1 MKQNPIRTIAASVLL
16 AACLGCTENSGT
28 GIELLQE
35 EAFTKTIDGRQTQLF
50 TLQNEN
56 GMTVQL
62 TNYGARVVS
71 LWVPSKDGKFKDVV
85 WGYDSIDAYLNAADK
100 YSGPVVGRYG
110 NRIKD
115 ARFTLD
121 GKEYRLTVNE
131 NDNQLHGGNGG
142 FSTKVWDAEQFTDA
156 DGNPAVKMTWLSAD
170 GEEGYPGNL
179 TISVTYTLTQVN
191 ELSIDYEAV
200 TDAPTVLNPTSHVYY
215 NLHGTSSKSTDS
227 HLLTIY
233 ADGYTPTDS
242 ELIPTGEIAPVEGTP
257 MDFRTATAI
266 GARMDTPDFEPLRF
280 GKGYDHNWVLDKHF
294 WVQSDQ
300 NDALKDG
307 AYMAAEVY
315 EPSTGINMTI
325 YTDQPGLQFYA
336 GQGMDGKEVGKRGE
350 IHNVRSG
357 IALEAQNFPDAP
369 NHESFPSSVL
379 RPGETYTQHT
389 VYAFSMK

>member
-1 MKQNPIRTIAASVLL
+1 MTRNLIKAAAAAVLAL
-16 AACLGCTENSGT
+16 SCAACTGNKGT
-28 GIELLQE
+28 GMELLRE
-35 EAFTKTIDGRQTQLF
+35 EAFAKTVDGKETRLYTM
-50 TLQNEN
+50 QNAN

-62 TNYGARVVS
+62 TNYGARIAA
-71 LWVPSKDGKFKDVV
+71 LWVPSADGFKDVV
-85 WGYDSIDAYLNAADK
+85 WGYDSIDAYLNAGDK

-115 ARFTLD
+115 GKFTLD

-131 NDNQLHGGNGG
+131 NGNQLHGGAGG

-156 DGNPAVKMTWLSAD
+156 EGNPAVKMTYLSAD

-179 TISVTYTLTQVN
+179 TISVTYTLTPEN
-191 ELSIDYEAV
+191 EVAIDYSAT

-215 NLHGTSSKSTDS
+215 NLHGTSAKSTDS
-227 HLLTIY
+227 HLMTIY
-233 ADGYTPTDS
+233 ADGYTPTDA

-280 GKGYDHNWVLDKHF
+280 GKGYDHNWVLNKTT
-294 WVQSDQ
+294 
-300 NDALKDG
+300 DG
-307 AYMAAEVY
+307 THTGAHIAAEVY
-315 EPSTGINMTI
+315 EPETGIVMKI

-336 GQGMDGKEVGKRGE
+336 GQGMDGKETGKRGD

-357 IALEAQNFPDAP
+357 IALETQNFPDAP
-369 NHESFPSSVL
+369 NHENFPSSVL

-389 VYAFSMK
+389 VYAFSLK

>member
-1 MKQNPIRTIAASVLL
+1 MTRNLIKAAAAAVLAL
-16 AACLGCTENSGT
+16 SCAACTGNKGT
-28 GIELLQE
+28 GMELLRE
-35 EAFTKTIDGRQTQLF
+35 EVFAKTVDGKETRLYTM
-50 TLQNEN
+50 QNAN

-62 TNYGARVVS
+62 TNYGARIAA
-71 LWVPSKDGKFKDVV
+71 LWVPSADGFKDVV
-85 WGYDSIDAYLNAADK
+85 WGYDSIDAYLNAGDK

-115 ARFTLD
+115 GKFTLD

-131 NDNQLHGGNGG
+131 NGNQLHGGAGG

-156 DGNPAVKMTWLSAD
+156 EGNPAVKMTYLSAD

-179 TISVTYTLTQVN
+179 TISVTYTLTPEN
-191 ELSIDYEAV
+191 EVAIDYSAT

-215 NLHGTSSKSTDS
+215 NLHGTSAKSTDS
-227 HLLTIY
+227 HLMTIY
-233 ADGYTPTDS
+233 ADGYTPTDA

-280 GKGYDHNWVLDKHF
+280 GKGYDHNWVLNKTT
-294 WVQSDQ
+294 
-300 NDALKDG
+300 DG
-307 AYMAAEVY
+307 THTGAHIAAEVY
-315 EPSTGINMTI
+315 EPETGIVMKI

-336 GQGMDGKEVGKRGE
+336 GQGMDGKETGKRGD

-357 IALEAQNFPDAP
+357 IALETQNFPDAP
-369 NHESFPSSVL
+369 NHENFPSSVL

-389 VYAFSMK
+389 VYAFSLK